1 MKALGL
7 LMMAVLS
14 VCAGGCGSGSDAAA
28 GGSLDSTQWKL
39 TGWTI
44 SSLNPADFSIT
55 AKFSGGQISGHSGVN
70 TYGGTYHLGTGGTFS
85 TGPLACTEM
94 AGPDAAMRAESAYF
108 TLLAQVKTYTLTGST
123 LTLRDAGGNEVL
135 IFDAGV

>member
-7 LMMAVLS
+7 LVMAMLS
-14 VCAGGCGSGSDAAA
+14 VCTGGCGSGSDAAG
-28 GGSLDSTQWKL
+28 GGSLDGTQWKL

-44 SSLNPADFSIT
+44 SSLNPADFTIT
-55 AKFSGGQISGHSGVN
+55 VKFADGQISGHSGVN

-94 AGPDAAMRAESAYF
+94 AGPEPAMRAESAYF
-108 TLLAQVKTYTLTGST
+108 LLLAQVRTFALTGST
-123 LTLRDAGGNEVL
+123 LTLRDAGGNELL
-135 IFDAGV
+135 IFDTSP